1 MCVIRYHYRVPV
13 FTVIYIVMLVLY
25 IFHFQFLNAASK
37 EVSVIDPFGS
47 NEEEQSKTAGKRFR
61 YF

>member
-1 MCVIRYHYRVPV
+1 
-13 FTVIYIVMLVLY
+13 MLVLY

-37 EVSVIDPFGS
+37 EVSVIDPLGS
-47 NEEEQSKTAGKRFR
+47 NEEEQSKTAGERFR